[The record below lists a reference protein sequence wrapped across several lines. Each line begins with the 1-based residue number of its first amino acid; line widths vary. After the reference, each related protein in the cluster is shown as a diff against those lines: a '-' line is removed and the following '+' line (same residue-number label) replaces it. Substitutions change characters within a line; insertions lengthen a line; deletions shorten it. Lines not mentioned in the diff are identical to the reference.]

1 MGKRG
6 AFPIHLLVMSL
17 LLSGCTRSLME
28 DSWPV
33 PPDDIVNYPPPH
45 LAPDPTKFEQLSLAA
60 NHAEGLRV
68 LINTHSTDSGKR
80 DWSSGDFTTLG
91 TIAAVGGAMADQTGL
106 MNTGAGMAIF
116 GLTARERY
124 KYNIQSASYV
134 GARKALECM
143 QTHVSTTNDVEVLWG
158 TIQQGSP
165 ETQEAAS
172 GLPAVI
178 VQATLK
184 VKESLITRL
193 QTIQSE
199 PVKAA
204 DFKAVLDQQRQSFTD
219 MAEAE
224 RKLKQKVKADGE
236 AMAQM
241 HAEDFVVTAAD
252 TANARRISTEES
264 LVPLER
270 QVSTGKKLVA
280 LPAAINACVAGY

>member
-1 MGKRG
+1 MDRRTV
-6 AFPIHLLVMSL
+6 FPILLAL
-17 LLSGCTRSLME
+17 LMPFLGGCTRSLME

-33 PPDDIVNYPPPH
+33 PPDDIVNYPPPQ
-45 LAPDPTKFEQLSLAA
+45 LAPNPAKFEQLSLASE
-60 NHAEGLRV
+60 NAEGLRV
-68 LINTHSTDSGKR
+68 LINKHSTDSSKR
-80 DWSSGDFTTLG
+80 DWGSGDFTTVG
-91 TIAAVGGAMADQTGL
+91 TIAAVGGAVADQTGL
-106 MNTGAGMAIF
+106 MNTGAGMSIL

-143 QTHVSTTNDVEVLWG
+143 LSHVSTTNNDEVEWG
-158 TIQQGSP
+158 MIQQGSA
-165 ETQEAAS
+165 ETQQAAS
-172 GLPAVI
+172 ELPATI

-204 DFKAVLDQQRQSFTD
+204 DFKGVLDQQHQAYND

-224 RKLKQKVKADGE
+224 KKLKQTVDKDRQALVQMKAVG
-236 AMAQM
+236 
-241 HAEDFVVTAAD
+241 FTPSVTD
-252 TANARRISTEES
+252 SANANRISKEER

>member
-1 MGKRG
+1 MSKQG
-6 AFPIHLLVMSL
+6 AFPIPLIVVSL
-17 LLSGCTRSLME
+17 LLTGCTRSLME
-28 DSWPV
+28 NSWPV
-33 PPDDIVNYPPPH
+33 PPDDIVNYPPPQ
-45 LAPDPTKFEQLSLAA
+45 LAPDPAKFEQLSLAA

-80 DWSSGDFTTLG
+80 DWASGDFTTFG

-143 QTHVSTTNDVEVLWG
+143 LTHVSTTNDVEVLWG

-172 GLPAVI
+172 GLPAII
-178 VQATLK
+178 VQASLK

-224 RKLKQKVKADGE
+224 RKLKQKVEEDGE

-241 HAEDFVVTAAD
+241 HVAGFVATAAYS
-252 TANARRISTEES
+252 ANARRISTEES

-270 QVSTGKKLVA
+270 QVSTGKKLIA